1 MSNIDLECW
10 SEDWG
15 IPSVDAE
22 CLKILAFAKFSG
34 APINQKCTNNPFWTP
49 KGDLPVLRHNGVVL
63 TDFVSVTKHL
73 RSCNYSADYNLSS
86 KQVAE
91 ANAFIQLMDE
101 KLSPALKYLLWV
113 DTKNQMEVTRPWY
126 GKHLPF
132 PLGLYY
138 PNKFE
143 QESVKLIESLY
154 GQYSDNCEIGNDTL
168 AETTVY
174 KGAEECL
181 TILSNRLGESHYMF
195 GRSPSGLDAVM
206 YGYLAP
212 LLKAPFPTNT
222 LQNYLKSCT
231 NLAKFV
237 VRISQNY
244 FPKVVKAYEEKSH
257 EDKSKSSQSKPN
269 TDDTHKPTDE
279 EEDLWPNQRRNK
291 IIAGCV
297 ATTAMMGYAYTSGLV
312 DVVRNIEI
320 RIGEEEEEEYDEE
333 YDGEEE

>member
-1 MSNIDLECW
+1 M
-10 SEDWG
+10 
-15 IPSVDAE
+15 
-22 CLKILAFAKFSG
+22 
-34 APINQKCTNNPFWTP
+34 
-49 KGDLPVLRHNGVVL
+49 LRP
-63 TDFVSVTKHL
+63 T
-73 RSCNYSADYNLSS
+73 
-86 KQVAE
+86 
-91 ANAFIQLMDE
+91 
-101 KLSPALKYLLWV
+101 LKYLLWV

-174 KGAEECL
+174 RGAEECL

-212 LLKAPFPTNT
+212 LLKAPSPTNT

-237 VRISQNY
+237 SRLQDERFEMVYSIASQ
-244 FPKVVKAYEEKSH
+244 KLQ
-257 EDKSKSSQSKPN
+257 DKSPDDSSMPDISSFNQKIVAIKEN
-269 TDDTHKPTDE
+269 VTRRFDKTDDSLNNLKEWRD
-279 EEDLWPNQRRNK
+279 
-291 IIAGCV
+291 IAGHK
-297 ATTAMMGYAYTSGLV
+297 L
-312 DVVRNIEI
+312 
-320 RIGEEEEEEYDEE
+320 
-333 YDGEEE
+333 